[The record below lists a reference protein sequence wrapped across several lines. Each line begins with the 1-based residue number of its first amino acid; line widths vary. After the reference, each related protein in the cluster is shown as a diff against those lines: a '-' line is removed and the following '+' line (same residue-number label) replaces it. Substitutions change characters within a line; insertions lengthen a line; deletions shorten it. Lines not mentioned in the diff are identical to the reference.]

1 MRSGLLQWFLEP
13 QGCRGGNDGSWRH
26 SMGRIGLTELLV
38 ILGIVIFLFGAKRI
52 PEMGKGIGEGIRN
65 FKKSMKNDDTEETG
79 SEERKSKVA

>member
-1 MRSGLLQWFLEP
+1 
-13 QGCRGGNDGSWRH
+13 
-26 SMGRIGLTELLV
+26 MGRIGLTELLV